1 MILFKT
7 RKVHCTYRCFLTY
20 LRSLTTMSSSHL
32 YFQLHSTAETF
43 IQSYD
48 QERCRADIASLSLSL
63 TQDCKRY
70 IGPASVGVPSL
81 SSPIS
86 NTDYEATESRI
97 FDAAATRSMTMRDI
111 TVDEVQRKAVVH
123 VMHSISMKPAYGQ
136 GTYDLDVHTLD
147 DGRRKQDQ

>member
-1 MILFKT
+1 M
-7 RKVHCTYRCFLTY
+7 
-20 LRSLTTMSSSHL
+20 
-32 YFQLHSTAETF
+32 
-43 IQSYD
+43 
-48 QERCRADIASLSLSL
+48 
-63 TQDCKRY
+63 
-70 IGPASVGVPSL
+70 GVPSL

-136 GTYDLDVHTLD
+136 GTYDLETMFTLWMTA
-147 DGRRKQDQ
+147 DGNKINKVTEFADSLATTRFSEEQSGVSPTREEHGDG